1 MERKTEFILTLI
13 GAILSGLF
21 SLLMIGITFLIGI
34 GISATSYTASD
45 DYYYDSYNYS
55 DSLSASEASIIIGAF
70 AVISAIFIATAI
82 FGFIAAFK
90 VKKIVVDGVLLYLF
104 VGFYQLV
111 RYTAFYG

>member
-45 DYYYDSYNYS
+45 DYYYDRR
-55 DSLSASEASIIIGAF
+55 
-70 AVISAIFIATAI
+70 
-82 FGFIAAFK
+82 
-90 VKKIVVDGVLLYLF
+90 KKFLFLLDRKLREHD
-104 VGFYQLV
+104 Q
-111 RYTAFYG
+111 RKE